1 MKYLFL
7 VFLIASSFAFEEKN
21 KIKVYPKDIGVIIS
35 MGDSITA
42 ATHSE
47 QIPAFDSKVYS
58 FYCY

>member
-7 VFLIASSFAFEEKN
+7 IFLIASSFAFEEKN

-47 QIPAFDSKVYS
+47 QIPAFDSKVYNIC
-58 FYCY
+58 CY